1 MLDISM
7 PEIMLERSRI
17 VAVIGE
23 LVAACMAQHVG
34 VYPEWHSSSLPEP
47 LHEPMEADGA
57 HGPTA
62 LGNEH
67 VGV

>member
-1 MLDISM
+1 M
-7 PEIMLERSRI
+7 PEIMLERSRVVPI
-17 VAVIGE
+17 VGE

-47 LHEPMEADGA
+47 LDKPMETYRA
-57 HGPTA
+57 HRPTA

-67 VGV
+67 VTL